1 MLLALII
8 ISILIVVNLILLK
21 FSCNQPQ
28 RPNQKN
34 LGKQVKIVRL
44 QPHFKNSNNE
54 INPFTGQVLKNR
66 KVSNK

>member
-21 FSCNQPQ
+21 YSCNQPQ
-28 RPNQKN
+28 RPNQKY

-44 QPHFKNSNNE
+44 QPHLNYSTNEKNLISSE
-54 INPFTGQVLKNR
+54 LPKNI
-66 KVSNK
+66 KASNK